1 VQKER
6 QFLWWV
12 WKKTQGAF
20 LFDKILLFILK
31 KSASFAERDIRGAH
45 EKLNPIVCFNDYR
58 IMWHYRD
65 CELQSS

>member
-1 VQKER
+1 MLEIANLIVHFE
-6 QFLWWV
+6 
-12 WKKTQGAF
+12 
-20 LFDKILLFILK
+20 